1 MGKLFNEFLQAPE
14 TIGIGPKFRPP
25 ACLDPRPRHLPLEW
39 VECRECLFR
48 DREVGSMGSG
58 WGHHSCS
65 LSDDAGKWH
74 PQETCGSQ
82 MENSC
87 FSGHQYLMGM
97 GQISQGD
104 RMERTDCK

>member
-1 MGKLFNEFLQAPE
+1 M
-14 TIGIGPKFRPP
+14 IGIGPKFRPP

-65 LSDDAGKWH
+65 LSDDAGK
-74 PQETCGSQ
+74 PPA
-82 MENSC
+82 
-87 FSGHQYLMGM
+87 
-97 GQISQGD
+97 GD
-104 RMERTDCK
+104 VWIPNGEFLF